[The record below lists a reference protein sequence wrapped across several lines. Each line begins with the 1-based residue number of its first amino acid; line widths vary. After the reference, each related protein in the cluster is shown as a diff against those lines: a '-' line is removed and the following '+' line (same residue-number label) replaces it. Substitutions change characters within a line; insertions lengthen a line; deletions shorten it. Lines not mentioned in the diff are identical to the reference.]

1 MKKFTSCSD
10 LAKYRTEQK
19 LAVSEVRV
27 GLDTGGLAAGAGE
40 ILGIIKEGVAE
51 ADLPVVVRRT
61 GSLGLAYA
69 DPVVVVKQEG
79 GPELMY
85 GEVDSG
91 VAQRIVSDHL
101 GKGELI
107 QDHVIATRN
116 RATEFDD
123 RPTTAI
129 LIKDTGVNGGD
140 RSKFFQASFEQEVEI
155 STLDPKVPIL
165 RALDMGIYDEGLCV
179 QLLPSGVTYSNVL
192 SPDIRRIISE
202 SLQNGRVIDELLV
215 KDPDPQVRIVLRR
228 CGQVDP
234 ENLGDVL
241 AHGGYAA
248 LESVLSGMSPD
259 DVIEEM
265 KTAGL
270 RGRGGAGFP
279 TWRKWKLT
287 REVEADQRYVI
298 CNADEGD
305 PGAFMDRSV
314 LEGDPHAVLEG
325 LILAAYS
332 IGASKGYFYI
342 RAEYPLAVARIRRAI
357 QEARVAGLLGDNILG
372 SGFSFDAKVRL
383 GAGAF
388 VCGEETALIAS
399 IEGKRGS
406 PSPRPPY
413 PSVRGLWGKPTSIN
427 NVETLAAVSPIIEN
441 GGEWY
446 AGYGTEQS
454 RGTKVFAV
462 TGKVKN
468 AQLVEIP
475 MGVSIRTIVYDICGG
490 VLDDED
496 IKAVQ
501 TGGPS
506 GGVIPEK
513 HLDTEISYES
523 LSELGSIMGSG
534 GMLVMDEYD
543 SMVDVARFYLKFSV
557 EESCGKCA
565 PCRVGGYQ
573 MQQLLDKIFRGRG
586 KVEDLGSLRK
596 ICRAMQTASLCGLG
610 QTAPN
615 PVLSTLR
622 YFEDEYQAFIEGGS
636 AYARKMRKQLAE
648 AGEQAG

>member
-1 MKKFTSCSD
+1 
-10 LAKYRTEQK
+10 
-19 LAVSEVRV
+19 
-27 GLDTGGLAAGAGE
+27 
-40 ILGIIKEGVAE
+40 
-51 ADLPVVVRRT
+51 
-61 GSLGLAYA
+61 
-69 DPVVVVKQEG
+69 
-79 GPELMY
+79 
-85 GEVDSG
+85 
-91 VAQRIVSDHL
+91 
-101 GKGELI
+101 
-107 QDHVIATRN
+107 
-116 RATEFDD
+116 
-123 RPTTAI
+123 
-129 LIKDTGVNGGD
+129 
-140 RSKFFQASFEQEVEI
+140 
-155 STLDPKVPIL
+155 
-165 RALDMGIYDEGLCV
+165 
-179 QLLPSGVTYSNVL
+179 
-192 SPDIRRIISE
+192 
-202 SLQNGRVIDELLV
+202 
-215 KDPDPQVRIVLRR
+215 
-228 CGQVDP
+228 
-234 ENLGDVL
+234 
-241 AHGGYAA
+241 
-248 LESVLSGMSPD
+248 
-259 DVIEEM
+259 
-265 KTAGL
+265 
-270 RGRGGAGFP
+270 
-279 TWRKWKLT
+279 
-287 REVEADQRYVI
+287 
-298 CNADEGD
+298 
-305 PGAFMDRSV
+305 
-314 LEGDPHAVLEG
+314 
-325 LILAAYS
+325 
-332 IGASKGYFYI
+332 
-342 RAEYPLAVARIRRAI
+342 
-357 QEARVAGLLGDNILG
+357 
-372 SGFSFDAKVRL
+372 
-383 GAGAF
+383 
-388 VCGEETALIAS
+388 LIAS

-475 MGVSIRTIVYDICGG
+475 MGISIRTIVYDICGG

>member
-1 MKKFTSCSD
+1 MKRFKNCSE
-10 LAKYRTEQK
+10 LARYKAGKK
-19 LAVSEVRV
+19 LPASEVRV
-27 GLDTGGLAAGAGE
+27 GLDTGGLAAGAGDV
-40 ILGIIKEGVAE
+40 LGIIKDGVAK
-51 ADLPVVVRRT
+51 AGLAIAVRRT
-61 GSLGLAYA
+61 GPLGLAFA
-69 DPVVVVKQEG
+69 DPVVVVQAEDG
-79 GPELMY
+79 SEVTY
-85 GEVDSG
+85 GTVDQT
-91 VAQRIVSDHL
+91 VAQSIVSDHL
-101 GKGELI
+101 VKGRLVD
-107 QDHVIATRN
+107 DHLIATRD
-116 RATEFDD
+116 RATELGDQ
-123 RPTTAI
+123 PTTMI
-129 LIKDTGVNGGD
+129 LIKDTSANGCD
-140 RSKFFQASFEQEVEI
+140 RTRFFQASFEQEIDI
-155 STLDPKVPIL
+155 STLDPGVPVH
-165 RALDMGIYDEGLCV
+165 RAMDMGIYDEGLCV

-192 SPDIRRIISE
+192 SPDFRRIISE
-202 SLQNGRVIDELLV
+202 SIQNGRVIDELLV
-215 KDPDPQVRIVLRR
+215 KDSDPQVRIVLRR
-228 CGQVDP
+228 CGKVDP
-234 ENLGDVL
+234 ESLDDVL
-241 AHGGYAA
+241 ARGGYAA
-248 LESVLSGMSPD
+248 MERVFSGMAQD
-259 DVIEEM
+259 EVIEEL

-279 TWRKWKLT
+279 TWKKWKLT
-287 REVEADQRYVI
+287 QEVEADQRYVI

-342 RAEYPLAVARIRRAI
+342 RAEYPLAVARVRRAI
-357 QEARVAGLLGDNILG
+357 EEARAAGLLGEKILG
-372 SGFSFDAKVRL
+372 SDFSFEADVRL

-413 PSVRGLWGKPTSIN
+413 PSVHGLWGKPTSIN
-427 NVETLAAVSPIIEN
+427 NVETLAAIPPIIEN

-446 AGYGTEQS
+446 SGYGIGES

-475 MGVSIRTIVYDICGG
+475 MGVSIRTIIYGICGG
-490 VLDDED
+490 ILHDES

-506 GGVIPEK
+506 GGVIPEEF
-513 HLDTEISYES
+513 LDTEISYES
-523 LSELGSIMGSG
+523 LNDLGSIMGSG
-534 GMLVMDEYD
+534 GMLVMDEFD

-573 MQQLLDKIFRGRG
+573 MQQILDKLFRGRG
-586 KVEDLGSLRK
+586 KEEDLGALRR
-596 ICRAMQTASLCGLG
+596 ICHAMKTASLCGLG

-622 YFEDEYQAFIEGGS
+622 YFEDEYKAFIDGGS
-636 AYARKMRKQLAE
+636 AYARKMKKRIAE
-648 AGEQAG
+648 AGQKAS

>member
-1 MKKFTSCSD
+1 MKRFRCCSD
-10 LAKYRTEQK
+10 IADFRAKQK
-19 LAVSEVRV
+19 LPVSEVRV
-27 GLDTGGLAAGAGE
+27 GLDTGGLAAGAGDVLV
-40 ILGIIKEGVAE
+40 ILKDGVAK
-51 ADLPVVVRRT
+51 ADLPVAVRRT
-61 GSLGLAYA
+61 GSLGLAFA
-69 DPVVVVKQEG
+69 DPVVVVQQED
-79 GPELMY
+79 GPEIMY
-85 GEVDSG
+85 GRVDGS
-91 VAQRIVSDHL
+91 VAQQIVSDHL
-101 GKGELI
+101 VKGHLI
-107 QDHVIATRN
+107 EDHLIATRN
-116 RATEFDD
+116 RAVKLDD

-129 LIKDTGVNGGD
+129 LIKDTGANGGD
-140 RSKFFQASFEQEVEI
+140 RSKFFQASFEQELEI
-155 STLDPKVPIL
+155 STLESKIPVL
-165 RALDMGIYDEGLCV
+165 RALDMGVYDEGLCV

-202 SLQNGRVIDELLV
+202 SLQNGKVIDERLV
-215 KDPDPQVRIVLRR
+215 KYKDPQVRIVLRR
-228 CGQVDP
+228 CGYVDP
-234 ENLGDVL
+234 ESLEDAL
-241 AHGGYAA
+241 ARGGYLA
-248 LESVLSGMSPD
+248 LEKALSGMSPD
-259 DVIEEM
+259 DVIEVM

-287 REVEADQRYVI
+287 QEVAADQRYVI

-325 LILAAYS
+325 LIMAAYS

-342 RAEYPLAVARIRRAI
+342 RAEYPLAVARVRRAI
-357 QEARVAGLLGDNILG
+357 EEARAAGLLGENILG
-372 SGFSFDAKVRL
+372 TDFSFDAEVRL

-413 PSVRGLWGKPTSIN
+413 PSVSGLWGKPTSIN
-427 NVETLAAVSPIIEN
+427 NVETLAAVLPIIEN

-446 AGYGTEQS
+446 AGYGTKES

-523 LSELGSIMGSG
+523 LSELGSIMGPGFTSDSVSRSPVASALRVGWVVTRCSSCSTRSSG
-534 GMLVMDEYD
+534 DA
-543 SMVDVARFYLKFSV
+543 ARRRIWDPS
-557 EESCGKCA
+557 GKSA
-565 PCRVGGYQ
+565 VPCRPHR
-573 MQQLLDKIFRGRG
+573 F
-586 KVEDLGSLRK
+586 
-596 ICRAMQTASLCGLG
+596 
-610 QTAPN
+610 
-615 PVLSTLR
+615 
-622 YFEDEYQAFIEGGS
+622 
-636 AYARKMRKQLAE
+636 
-648 AGEQAG
+648 AGWVRRLQIRFCQP